1 MLMRTAAADPILD
14 EMRWKSYMALS
25 NEIIV
30 IPSEKMNREIS
41 SDIPITILEVENY
54 LISNNYYESK
64 DVLNFY
70 NQTILYVNQYKS
82 GLRNVKGALE
92 EIALLIEDELKN
104 KILLNMPRPKG
115 VPNKITSEVKE
126 KLQLLIDEL
135 IESLEI
141 NKLDTNQRIK
151 MLQIALQYTL
161 PRLQSMVVRD
171 EVELDLPLFVE

>member
-1 MLMRTAAADPILD
+1 MRYLTL
-14 EMRWKSYMALS
+14 RYKLYK
-25 NEIIV
+25 V
-30 IPSEKMNREIS
+30 HK
-41 SDIPITILEVENY
+41 DIM
-54 LISNNYYESK
+54 
-64 DVLNFY
+64 
-70 NQTILYVNQYKS
+70 
-82 GLRNVKGALE
+82 GR
-92 EIALLIEDELKN
+92 IA
-104 KILLNMPRPKG
+104 G